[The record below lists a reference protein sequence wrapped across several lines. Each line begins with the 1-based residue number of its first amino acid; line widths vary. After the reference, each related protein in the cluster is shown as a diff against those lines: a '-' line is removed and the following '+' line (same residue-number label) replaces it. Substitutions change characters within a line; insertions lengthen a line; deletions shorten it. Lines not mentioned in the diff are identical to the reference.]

1 MLNVQQASEFSDLRA
16 SDEAAE
22 LVHAAQAG
30 DAQAFAGLVSQYQK
44 RVFRV
49 AYSILQS
56 WEDAEDVVQNIFVKT
71 FQNLRGFQ
79 GKSSFATWLTRI
91 AVNESLMMLRQRR
104 AKLVSLDEPVT
115 NREGE
120 GGVALDVRD
129 LGLNPEQACNQ
140 SELREILAK
149 ALDELRPALRIVFVL
164 RDLEGL
170 STEETA
176 EAVGINVPAVKTRL
190 LRARLALRQ
199 KLQRRLSRPHSGR
212 AAVASMLPI

>member
-1 MLNVQQASEFSDLRA
+1 MLNVQQASEFSSMRA

-56 WEDAEDVVQNIFVKT
+56 WEDAEDVVQNIFVKA

-91 AVNESLMMLRQRR
+91 AVNESLMLLRQRR
-104 AKLVSLDEPVT
+104 AKLVSLDEPVL

-120 GGVALDVRD
+120 GVALDVRD
-129 LGLNPEQACNQ
+129 LRLNPEQARNQ

-212 AAVASMLPI
+212 GAIASLLPI